1 MNTSKN
7 SIRFSLIT
15 IAIFGCLF
23 NVSAESNKRIYN
35 DAAAFLLK
43 GHVKSC
49 TDGDDSPNE
58 YNTIYFNPDGSYKTD
73 EYTITRDY
81 DNMLIKLYNEKTKIE
96 ITEEG
101 DSIEHFESSCREFL
115 WSSMPFP
122 YGEKWTMHSEGINYP
137 GDRYFLFDQYGNI
150 ESEIYHY
157 IVTAFTYT
165 RYDYKYLEFDS
176 HGNWTKRQQ
185 INSYFD
191 YRGSVSISIEDPR
204 IETRTITYYE

>member
-1 MNTSKN
+1 MNTTKN
-7 SIRFSLIT
+7 FIRFSLIT
-15 IAIFGCLF
+15 IAFFGCLF
-23 NVSAESNKRIYN
+23 NASAESTERIYN
-35 DAAAFLLK
+35 DAKAFYLK

-73 EYTITRDY
+73 KYTITRDY
-81 DNMLIKLYNEKTKIE
+81 DNKLIKLYNEKNEIE

-101 DSIEHFESSCREFL
+101 DSIEHFESECSEVL

-122 YGEKWTMHSEGINYP
+122 YGEKWTMHRGGMVFW
-137 GDRYFLFDQYGNI
+137 GDCYFLYDQYGNI
-150 ESEIYHY
+150 ESKIFHY
-157 IVTAFTYT
+157 NVTGFTYT

-185 INSYFD
+185 IESSFD
-191 YRGSVSISIEDPR
+191 YRNSVYMSINDPR